1 MKTFVWFGC
10 VLGALFAAGE
20 VFHTKTGKRVTLECG
35 FNSIAKN
42 QKWSRGSQQ
51 IISDDGRLLRKSQSP
66 LGQRSSLRAN
76 NLVIS
81 SVTKKDAGTFT
92 CEADHYKKEHTL
104 LVVSVWTSPHG
115 ILQVGSNAVLQCN
128 VSGLNPGSTVQW
140 KKPDGSLAANP
151 VHLSPVALSHNG
163 IWACSFSHYGQH
175 YSETLQVMVYA
186 PKPSTASSAKSSRVD
201 PTTPCPVCTDVSV
214 LTSVEQLD
222 WWVWVTVAVGSLAVV
237 LLMVLIIVL
246 VNRIRRRK
254 KKNLRN
260 GQHPLR
266 PKNYCQ
272 CNRPAAAAK
281 PQQGRRKEKPSA
293 LLMESHESQIKE
305 KRDSEKARMK
315 E

>member
-1 MKTFVWFGC
+1 NNWIVC
-10 VLGALFAAGE
+10 HLLGALFAAGE

-51 IISDDGRLLRKSQSP
+51 IISDDADFRKYVP

-186 PKPSTASSAKSSRVD
+186 SSAKSSRVD

-254 KKNLRN
+254 VTKENYAENLHLFVKTSLCSLYRS
-260 GQHPLR
+260 
-266 PKNYCQ
+266 
-272 CNRPAAAAK
+272 PAAAAK

>member
-51 IISDDGRLLRKSQSP
+51 IISDDGQSP

-175 YSETLQVMVYA
+175 YSETLQVMVYGRTQA
-186 PKPSTASSAKSSRVD
+186 FTQDLCSSSAKS
-201 PTTPCPVCTDVSV
+201 TDVSV

-254 KKNLRN
+254 VTKENYAENL
-260 GQHPLR
+260 HL